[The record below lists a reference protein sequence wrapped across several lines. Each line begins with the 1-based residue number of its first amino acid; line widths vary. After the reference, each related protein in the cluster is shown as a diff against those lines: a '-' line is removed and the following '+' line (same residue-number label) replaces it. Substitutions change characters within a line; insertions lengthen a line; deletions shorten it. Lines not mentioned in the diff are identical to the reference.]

1 MARVLNSWLSQPRH
15 VFANYFFS
23 ALIFLISNG
32 ASAQELTTTAVLGQ
46 EHVGISL
53 QARDADC
60 LKIKQINIGAVFC
73 FAMTIKTP
81 NELWLKDLKVQRFDM
96 IMPEHRHGMVTR
108 ASVRS
113 SKTGEYL
120 IDGVKA
126 HMPGEWKITIDLVQ
140 GKSAAH
146 VAIPL
151 KL

>member
-1 MARVLNSWLSQPRH
+1 MGRVLNSWLNLPWR

-23 ALIFLISNG
+23 AFIFLICGIS
-32 ASAQELTTTAVLGQ
+32 SAQDLTTTAVLGA
-46 EHVGISL
+46 ERLEISL
-53 QARDADC
+53 QPRDAGC
-60 LKIKQINIGAVFC
+60 LKIKQISIGAVFC

-81 NELWLKDLKVQRFDM
+81 NEAWLKELKVQRFDM

-108 ASVRS
+108 ARVKAT
-113 SKTGEYL
+113 KTGEYS

-140 GKSAAH
+140 GKSAAQ